1 MSLPQNACTNYS
13 EPNLECE
20 SMAVSKAIILVGG
33 WGTRLR
39 PLTYTMPKPLIP
51 FCNKPMLK
59 YQISKL
65 ADAGINEVILAINY
79 YSELIMKECH
89 EYEQEYNIRIIYS
102 KEEYPL
108 GTGGPIALAK
118 EYLKDGPF
126 FVMNSDIC
134 CNIDIRKMKNEF
146 IKRKAYGMIATFKVK
161 DPMRYGLIKLDK
173 ENKHKII
180 SFIEKPASIC
190 ENETHL
196 INAGVYIF
204 NGQMLDLLDVREISL
219 EKEIFPRLAEKGLLD
234 EYQIDGYWMDV
245 GQIQDYLD
253 GQRLYLENE
262 IKSKEEKDYKPGML
276 IPEKNVVIGYNVV
289 IGEGVVLENCAIF
302 DGVTIGANSVIKN
315 SIIGWECVIG
325 ENCIIEG
332 VSALGKGV
340 SIQSDANISAMRIN
354 PPIMTTLVEPDKN

>member
-1 MSLPQNACTNYS
+1 
-13 EPNLECE
+13 
-20 SMAVSKAIILVGG
+20 
-33 WGTRLR
+33 
-39 PLTYTMPKPLIP
+39 
-51 FCNKPMLK
+51 
-59 YQISKL
+59 
-65 ADAGINEVILAINY
+65 
-79 YSELIMKECH
+79 
-89 EYEQEYNIRIIYS
+89 
-102 KEEYPL
+102 
-108 GTGGPIALAK
+108 
-118 EYLKDGPF
+118 
-126 FVMNSDIC
+126 
-134 CNIDIRKMKNEF
+134 
-146 IKRKAYGMIATFKVK
+146 
-161 DPMRYGLIKLDK
+161 
-173 ENKHKII
+173 
-180 SFIEKPASIC
+180 
-190 ENETHL
+190 
-196 INAGVYIF
+196 
-204 NGQMLDLLDVREISL
+204 MLDLLDVQEISL

-262 IKSKEEKDYKPGML
+262 IKSKEEEDYKPGML